1 MKVVPV
7 ILAAGKGKRMRSKHQ
22 KVLHPLCGKPIIQYV
37 LDAAR
42 KVTLSRAVVV
52 TGPSQEE
59 FRRTLCDS
67 CDYAVQREPKG
78 SGDALKAVAGSL
90 KGFKG
95 TLLVLSGDVPG
106 ITPATLRRLLRTHE
120 KSGSDATVLTANI
133 DDPSGY
139 GRIIRD
145 ASGRV
150 TLIKEDRDLRASEK
164 NITEINTGIYC
175 FKSPGIF
182 DVLGRIKTNN
192 RQGEYY
198 ITDSIGIIHSSGGR
212 AECCVIQD
220 YTECEGVNDRSQL
233 AYHELKIFAAKNTR
247 LMKNGVRII
256 DPASCYIEPRVRVG
270 RDTVILPGSFL
281 KGGTVIGEDCEIG
294 PGTVVENSVLGNSV
308 KASYSVILDSKID
321 DGVKIG
327 PYAHLRPETVIRA
340 GAKVGNFVEIK
351 KSVVGKGSKVPHLS
365 YIGDASLGEKVNI
378 GAGTIT
384 ANYDG
389 KSKSRTVIRDNVFI
403 GSGTTLVAPVTIGKG
418 AVTGAGSVVTK
429 NRNVPP
435 NAVVVGVPAKFVKF
449 KEDNKE

>member
-22 KVLHPLCGKPIIQYV
+22 KVLHLLCGKPIIQYV
-37 LDAAR
+37 LEAAAR
-42 KVTLSRAVVV
+42 VRTDRAVVV
-52 TGPSQEE
+52 TGPLQEE
-59 FRRTLCDS
+59 FIKVLGNS
-67 CDYAVQREPKG
+67 CDYAVQREPRG
-78 SGDALKAVAGSL
+78 SGDALKSAAGML
-90 KGFKG
+90 KNFKG

-106 ITPATLRRLLRTHE
+106 ITPSTLRKLIRLHD
-120 KSGSDATVLTANI
+120 KSGAAATVLSANI
-133 DDPSGY
+133 EDPSGY

-145 ASGRV
+145 ASGNV
-150 TLIKEDRDLRASEK
+150 TMIKEDRDLRPSER

-182 DVLGRIKTNN
+182 EVLGRIKTDN

-198 ITDSIGIIHSSGGR
+198 ITDSIGIICSSGGSAR
-212 AECCVIQD
+212 CCVVQD
-220 YTECEGVNDRSQL
+220 YTECEGINDRAHL
-233 AYHELKIFAAKNTR
+233 AYHEQKIYAAKNR
-247 LMKNGVRII
+247 ELMKNGVRII
-256 DPASCYIEPRVRVG
+256 DPASCYIEPRVSVG
-270 RDTVILPGSFL
+270 RDTVILPGTFL
-281 KGGTVIGEDCEIG
+281 RGRTKIGEDCEIG
-294 PGTVVENSVLGNSV
+294 PGVMAENAVIGNSV
-308 KASYSVILDSKID
+308 KVIYSVILDSRID
-321 DGVKIG
+321 DFVKIG
-327 PYAHLRPETVIRA
+327 PYAQIRPETVIRA

-351 KSVVGKGSKVPHLS
+351 KSVIGKGSKVPHLS
-365 YIGDASLGEKVNI
+365 YIGDATLGEKVNI

-389 KSKSRTVIRDNVFI
+389 VRKSRTIVRDNVFI

-429 NRNVPP
+429 NRDVPP